1 MSDAAAKKLCPV
13 CAGRLESDGVCLV
26 CLLNEGIAAETA
38 PPDGSLRPPVR
49 TLVLPCEFA
58 GYRLVREIASGGMGI
73 VYEAQDAKLKRV
85 VALKV
90 IRNAIFATRE
100 EAGRF
105 KAETQAIAQ
114 LDHPD
119 IVPIYDSGEEEGL
132 PYYTMRLAEG
142 GSLAERLKKKGVLS
156 EVRRRR

>member
-1 MSDAAAKKLCPV
+1 MSAAAAKRLCAV

-38 PPDGSLRPPVR
+38 APRGEPRASAR

-58 GYRLVREIASGGMGI
+58 GSRLVREIASGGMGI

-90 IRNAIFATRE
+90 IRHAIFATRE

-105 KAETQAIAQ
+105 K
-114 LDHPD
+114 P
-119 IVPIYDSGEEEGL
+119 
-132 PYYTMRLAEG
+132 
-142 GSLAERLKKKGVLS
+142 
-156 EVRRRR
+156 